1 MLTEVV
7 SMKQLSEKEK
17 QEQTGS
23 LMNRINL
30 LARKLAERADRI
42 VWNENGVANDASGKL
57 PGSFVCHVT
66 LNGTADAHVRK
77 WLVLH
82 NGRYWNVEE
91 YMLLKGKTRSAKG
104 GDPVSR
110 RSDPA
115 SERSDPVS
123 SLRGSD
129 PRIGLRDAT
138 SAHLRCGDPTVTDC
152 SHPHPSL
159 SDQV

>member
-23 LMNRINL
+23 LMNRINS

-42 VWNENGVANDASGKL
+42 VWNENGVASDASGKL
-57 PGSFVCHVT
+57 PGSFVCYAT
-66 LNGTADAHVRK
+66 LDGTADGHVWK
-77 WLVLH
+77 WLVIH
-82 NGRYWNVEE
+82 NGCYWDVEE
-91 YMLLKGKTRSAKG
+91 YAVEGENAFCEG

-115 SERSDPVS
+115 SERSDPVC
-123 SLRGSD
+123 SLLGSD
-129 PRIGLRDAT
+129 PRIALRDAT

-152 SHPHPSL
+152 
-159 SDQV
+159 